1 MCASAFFRSLL
12 CADDDLLQPLNLLFF
27 RLAGNGTG
35 VHNSGVRRT
44 TIQAPIG
51 LSRGFLNGRRHRF
64 VRDGCCLGR
73 RRRWLSRNRS
83 RCGSRGRVSMTT
95 LTRLD
100 YYIDAFFILLDY
112 RERATRGLKQRGQ
125 FSFHKSLLFIR
136 IAHMTERRAH
146 VNRPAYLTL
155 EEDIVTAQMDL
166 GGLARGLKLLQV
178 SVAEFVLFVS
188 LVADGLIDYSLR
200 DCGPNVKSGHGFSFP
215 KVRCHLF
222 CD

>member
-1 MCASAFFRSLL
+1 SLL
-12 CADDDLLQPLNLLFF
+12 CPDDDLLQPLNLLCF
-27 RLAGNGTG
+27 RLAGNWAR
-35 VHNSGVRRT
+35 VHNSGVSRT
-44 TIQAPIG
+44 TIQTPIG
-51 LSRGFLNGRRHRF
+51 LSRGFLRGRRHRF

-73 RRRWLSRNRS
+73 RRRWLCRNRS
-83 RCGSRGRVSMTT
+83 RRRCGSRWRVSMTAVA
-95 LTRLD
+95 RLD
-100 YYIDAFFILLDY
+100 DYIDAFFILLDD
-112 RERATRGLKQRGQ
+112 RERATSGLKQRGQ

-136 IAHMTERRAH
+136 IAHMTERRSH
-146 VNRPAYLTL
+146 VNRPAHLTL
-155 EEDIVTAQMDL
+155 EQDIVTAQMDL

-222 CD
+222 L